1 MFKHLDYVIPEIK
14 TETIDRKRY
23 YVTPSGEK
31 YPSITTVLGH
41 FNKKGILEWRK
52 RVGEKEAN
60 RISTQASRRGTKVH
74 QMCEDFINNKLDEN
88 KFMPTDKETFNSL
101 RNILTD
107 NINNIH
113 CQEASLYSDY
123 LKVAGRVDCVAE
135 WNNRLSVIDFKTSRK
150 LKKKEY
156 ISNYFQQGAA
166 YCVMY
171 EERTKIPVDQL
182 IIVIAVD
189 GESPQIFIEKRDTW
203 VLSLMKKIKLYGE
216 ENGKEGSRYV

>member
-41 FNKKGILEWRK
+41 FNKKGIIEWRK
-52 RVGEKEAN
+52 KVGEKEAN

>member
-41 FNKKGILEWRK
+41 FNKKGIIEWRK
-52 RVGEKEAN
+52 KVGEKEAN

-74 QMCEDFINNKLDEN
+74 QMCEDFINNKLEEN

-182 IIVIAVD
+182 VIVIAVD

>member
-156 ISNYFQQGAA
+156 ISNYFQQGSA

-182 IIVIAVD
+182 VIVIAVD

-216 ENGKEGSRYV
+216 ENGKEGFRYV

>member
-156 ISNYFQQGAA
+156 ISNYFQQGSA

-182 IIVIAVD
+182 VIAVD

-216 ENGKEGSRYV
+216 ENGKEGFRYV